1 MIRIVH
7 LYPRELGINGDVGN
21 VLALRRRAH
30 WRGAEAEVIDH
41 EVGAD
46 LPDTAHLVHVGSGP
60 VSGQRLV
67 AEDLRRVGPTL
78 RRWAAAGVPMIA
90 IAGGWQLLGASLELE
105 SGEVIEGAGVFP
117 TRARLTG
124 TRVVHE
130 VWHDGVAGFENHG
143 AETLLPDGTPAAWP
157 VARFGTLVGTTLHG
171 PVLPMNPAIAD
182 QLLDQAARLAGVT
195 LGQGVAELAAVD
207 DAAARSR
214 EAIRRRLRA

>member
-1 MIRIVH
+1 MRIVH

-30 WRGAEAEVIDH
+30 WRGAEVEVFDH

-60 VSGQRLV
+60 VSSQRLV
-67 AEDLRRVGPTL
+67 AEDVVRIGPTL
-78 RRWAAAGVPMIA
+78 RRWAAEGVPMIA
-90 IAGGWQLLGASLELE
+90 IAGGWQLMGASLELE
-105 SGEVIEGAGVFP
+105 SGEFLECADVFP

-124 TRVVHE
+124 TRIVHE
-130 VWHDGVAGFENHG
+130 VWHDGIAGFENHG
-143 AETLLPDGTPAAWP
+143 AETFGPDGSPVDWP
-157 VARFGTLVGTTLHG
+157 VARFGALIGTTLHG

-182 QLLDQAARLAGVT
+182 ELLDGAAHLAGVS
-195 LGQGVAELAAVD
+195 LSHGGPELAAVD

-214 EAIRRRLRA
+214 EAIRRRL